1 MPVLTSSMTAAASGY
16 CEQLVREADKDR
28 FLATLFAPAARRRAL
43 FSLYAFSAEIARIR
57 DVAREPMPGEI
68 RLQWWREVVEGGR
81 SEEASAHPV
90 AAGLLKT
97 MADYRLP
104 TQSLTELLGA
114 HAFDLYD
121 DPMPSLLHAEA
132 YATKTSSAL
141 FELASKIL
149 EGPDAAVSNL
159 ARHAGIA
166 YALTEQLRLFPRH
179 AARRQLFIPLD
190 ILQRYGA
197 DPEDVFAGRS
207 TSQLRAALAEMRL
220 HIRGHLT
227 AADDLLATAPAAVLP
242 AFLPI
247 ALVRPL
253 LKRME
258 GRGYD
263 PFGTIDVPQWR
274 RQWALWRAARRP
286 RAVAAR

>member
-1 MPVLTSSMTAAASGY
+1 MTADASSY
-16 CEQLVREADKDR
+16 CERLVREADKDR

-43 FSLYAFSAEIARIR
+43 FSLYAFNAEMARVR

-81 SEEASAHPV
+81 SEEGRAHPV
-90 AAGLLKT
+90 GAALLET
-97 MADYRLP
+97 MAEHSLP
-104 TQSLTELLGA
+104 RQSLTDLVDA
-114 HAFDLYD
+114 RAFDLYD
-121 DPMPSLLHAEA
+121 DPMPTLAHAEA

-141 FELASKIL
+141 FQLAAKIL
-149 EGPDAAVSNL
+149 DANAVVDEL

-166 YALTEQLRLFPRH
+166 YALADQLRLFPRH

-190 ILQRYGA
+190 ILQRYNA
-197 DPEDVFAGRS
+197 NPEDVFAGKS
-207 TSQLRAALAEMRL
+207 TLQLRAALAEMRL
-220 HIRGHLT
+220 HIRGHLA
-227 AADDLLATAPAAVLP
+227 AADDRLATAPAAVLP

-258 GRGYD
+258 RHSYD
-263 PFGTIDVPQWR
+263 PFGTVKVPQWR
-274 RQWALWRAARRP
+274 RQWALWRAAQRP
-286 RAVAAR
+286 RAMAAR